1 LRKSIT
7 LLLENIGRV
16 EMPNFSPDGVVEKDI
31 HSKLA
36 NMLANYYYY
45 IPTYHTY
52 LPTYLNNESITSVR
66 GVVS

>member
-1 LRKSIT
+1 
-7 LLLENIGRV
+7 
-16 EMPNFSPDGVVEKDI
+16 MPNFSPDGVVEKDI